1 MSTLSLIV
9 AIADN
14 QAIGKQ
20 QQLLCHLPKDL
31 KRFKEITS
39 GHTVIMGRKTF
50 ESLPNGAL
58 PNRKNIV
65 LSSSADL
72 SYPHC
77 LVVNSLEQALEA
89 CAGESEVFI
98 IGGAAVYEAALKQAD
113 KLYITRIHHAFEGAD
128 TFFPPLNESDWVET
142 ERVPCLPDE
151 KHAYP
156 FTFITYIRKR

>member
-9 AIADN
+9 AVAN
-14 QAIGKQ
+14 NRAIGKQ

-31 KRFKEITS
+31 KHFKEITT

-58 PNRKNIV
+58 PNRRNIV
-65 LSSSADL
+65 LSSSESL
-72 SYPHC
+72 SYPNC
-77 LVVNSLEQALEA
+77 LVVNSLEKALMA
-89 CAGESEVFI
+89 CRGESEVFV
-98 IGGAAVYEAALKQAD
+98 IGGAAVYESALAQAG

-128 TFFPPLNESDWVET
+128 TFFPKVNESDWMEIKR
-142 ERVPCLPDE
+142 ESYPADE

-156 FTFITYIRKR
+156 FTFITYIRRS